1 MSGRRRGE
9 GHEQERAA
17 PDRGAPAGPPADR
30 DESGASAEEQ
40 DPSISELTRLRA
52 REDELLRA
60 LAEQQNV
67 VRRRRQEME
76 STVLYSQEE
85 LVRELLPVLDD
96 FERAL
101 KAMEGKEDESI
112 RSGVAMIHDRLLQIL
127 ERQGLAPI
135 RPRGE
140 RFDPAL
146 HDALAEQSGT
156 GATPGTIVEV
166 VQPGY
171 RFRDRVLRHAK
182 VVVAGPSES
191 AGAPPVAGE
200 RSASGAPR

>member
-1 MSGRRRGE
+1 MSGRKRGDSPD
-9 GHEQERAA
+9 QESVA
-17 PDRGAPAGPPADR
+17 PERDAPTGPSDHGESTP
-30 DESGASAEEQ
+30 DESS
-40 DPSISELTRLRA
+40 DPAISELTRLRA

-76 STVLYSQEE
+76 SAVLYSQEE

-101 KAMEGKEDESI
+101 KAMEGKADASI
-112 RSGVAMIHDRLLQIL
+112 RSGVAMIYDRLLQIL

-135 RPRGE
+135 RPQGE

-156 GATPGTIVEV
+156 GAAHGTIVEV

-171 RFRDRVLRHAK
+171 RFRDRLLRHAK
-182 VVVAGPSES
+182 VVVAGPSGS
-191 AGAPPVAGE
+191 AGTPPPSGA
-200 RSASGAPR
+200 SASGAPR

>member
-1 MSGRRRGE
+1 MNARKRE
-9 GHEQERAA
+9 EATEQEHAD
-17 PDRGAPAGPPADR
+17 PGPR
-30 DESGASAEEQ
+30 AEEQ
-40 DPSISELTRLRA
+40 DPAIAELERLRA

-67 VRRRRQEME
+67 NRRRRQEMDAA
-76 STVLYSQEE
+76 VVYAQEE

-101 KAMEGKEDESI
+101 KAMEGKADDSI
-112 RSGVAMIHDRLLQIL
+112 VSGVAMVYDRLVRIL
-127 ERQGLAPI
+127 ERQGVTAI

-146 HDALAEQSGT
+146 HEAVAEQSGT
-156 GATPGTIVEV
+156 GAAPGAIIEV

-171 RFRDRVLRHAK
+171 RLRDRVLRHAK
-182 VVVAGPSES
+182 VIVAGPSEG
-191 AGAPPVAGE
+191 GAA
-200 RSASGAPR
+200 R

>member
-1 MSGRRRGE
+1 MNARKRE
-9 GHEQERAA
+9 EATEQEHVTPGPETEA
-17 PDRGAPAGPPADR
+17 PDSDPTV
-30 DESGASAEEQ
+30 AE
-40 DPSISELTRLRA
+40 LARLRA

-67 VRRRRQEME
+67 NRRRRQEMDAA
-76 STVLYSQEE
+76 VVYAQEE

-101 KAMEGKEDESI
+101 KAMEGKADDSI
-112 RSGVAMIHDRLLQIL
+112 VSGVAMVYDRLVRIL
-127 ERQGLAPI
+127 ERQGVTAI

-146 HDALAEQSGT
+146 HEAVAEQSGT
-156 GATPGTIVEV
+156 GAAPGAIIEV

-171 RFRDRVLRHAK
+171 RLRDRVLRHAK
-182 VVVAGPSES
+182 VIVAGPSEG
-191 AGAPPVAGE
+191 GAA
-200 RSASGAPR
+200 R

>member
-1 MSGRRRGE
+1 MSGRKRE
-9 GHEQERAA
+9 DAPEQEQAD
-17 PDRGAPAGPPADR
+17 PGSHDAG
-30 DESGASAEEQ
+30 S
-40 DPSISELTRLRA
+40 DPSTAELTRLRA

-67 VRRRRQEME
+67 NRRRRQE
-76 STVLYSQEE
+76 TDAAVVYAQED

-101 KAMEGKEDESI
+101 KAMEGAADDSI
-112 RSGVAMIHDRLLQIL
+112 RSGVAMIHDRLVGIL
-127 ERQGLAPI
+127 ERQGVTAI
-135 RPRGE
+135 RPQGV

-146 HDALAEQSGT
+146 HEAVAELAET
-156 GATPGTIVEV
+156 GGAPGTIVEV

-182 VVVAGPSES
+182 VIVAGASEAS
-191 AGAPPVAGE
+191 GEPP
-200 RSASGAPR
+200 ASGAPR

>member
-1 MSGRRRGE
+1 MNARKRE
-9 GHEQERAA
+9 EATEQEH
-17 PDRGAPAGPPADR
+17 ADPG
-30 DESGASAEEQ
+30 SQAEEQ
-40 DPSISELTRLRA
+40 DPAIAELERLRA

-67 VRRRRQEME
+67 NRRRRQEMDAA
-76 STVLYSQEE
+76 VVYAQEE

-101 KAMEGKEDESI
+101 KAMEGKADDSI
-112 RSGVAMIHDRLLQIL
+112 VSGVAMIFDRLVRIL
-127 ERQGLAPI
+127 ERQGVAAI

-146 HDALAEQSGT
+146 HEAVAEQSGT
-156 GATPGTIVEV
+156 GAAPGTIIEV

-171 RFRDRVLRHAK
+171 RLRDRVLRHAK
-182 VVVAGPSES
+182 VIVAGPSEG
-191 AGAPPVAGE
+191 GAA
-200 RSASGAPR
+200 R